1 MDREADEETEAAFP
15 EIIGGLNLVLAHTF
29 QILCPDPQE
38 PPKSP
43 LGAGPVRV
51 RSPALSQATSAR
63 LARPPAPTPR
73 RRTPVSAR

>member
-29 QILCPDPQE
+29 QIVCPQE
-38 PPKSP
+38 PAESP
-43 LGAGPVRV
+43 LGAGPVRF

-73 RRTPVSAR
+73 RRTPVSAG